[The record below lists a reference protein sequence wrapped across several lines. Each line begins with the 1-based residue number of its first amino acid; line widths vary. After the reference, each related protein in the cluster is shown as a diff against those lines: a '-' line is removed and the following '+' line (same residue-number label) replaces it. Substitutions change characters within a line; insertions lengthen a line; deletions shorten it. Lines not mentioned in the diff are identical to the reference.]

1 MNPAFSL
8 LRRHGLPH
16 LGIEFQEYE
25 HTLTGGRHIHLA
37 CEHEE
42 NVFLV
47 GFRTMPMNSSGV
59 AHVLEHTSLCGS
71 ERFPVRD
78 PFFMMIRRSLNTFM
92 NAFTAGDWTAY
103 PFATQNDQDFF
114 NLFDV
119 YMDAVFHP
127 RLDPLDFAQ
136 EGIRREWEE
145 DAAGQ
150 RQLVY
155 KGVVFNEMKGAMSSP
170 SSFFYE
176 AMNRHLF
183 PSTTYHYNSGGD
195 PACIPQLTHADLL
208 RFHAEHYHP
217 SNAIFMS
224 FGRLPVTQIQ
234 DRLQTCLQA
243 YQAPGHRVRGRDEQ
257 RYVAS
262 LRVEE
267 AYPVQESDLSR
278 KSCTILGWLLGHSFD
293 VAHSLD
299 MSLMSG
305 LLLTHA
311 ASPLRYALESS
322 ELGLMPSQLCGL
334 QQESREMVFIAGLEG
349 SEPEHAAAIET
360 MILQVLSDVAEQG
373 FARESID
380 AVLHR
385 IELRERIIGG
395 DNFPYGLSLLLD
407 LLSPALQDADVLPH
421 LDLGA
426 ALDDL
431 RQRAADPAFVPGL
444 IRRHLLD
451 NQHRVRLTLRAD
463 ADYEER
469 AQALEQAALAQ
480 YAAALDAPAAAALE
494 QAASALAQRQA
505 QVDDPDVLPRV
516 GRSDIPSHPSADPS
530 LQERTLASGLSLLS
544 GQAASNGVIDQ
555 RLLLAMPDFSAAQL
569 PWLALY
575 TDVLPDLGAGERDY
589 LQQQTRIAAYT
600 GGISV
605 APIMAAGEI
614 AGLESLRGVLALRG
628 RALARN
634 QSALTDIMFE
644 QFEGLRFDEH
654 ARLRER
660 IEQAHESA
668 RSHAAAAGHVLAK
681 QQAGRDFSA
690 LAAWQA
696 ESSAPDYLLFLRR
709 LYEGLRDHPTSIE
722 EIAAHL
728 QEIHRAM
735 LSQPR
740 QLHWAGEATA
750 DEALLASLSAWRQPS
765 PWTLQEH
772 APARRASPRR
782 QVWLAATQVQFCVE
796 AYPSVHTLHPDYAA
810 LSLLASILRNAYLH
824 RFLREQGGAYGGGA
838 SVSGDDGV
846 FYFYSYRDPRLE
858 ATYTDFA
865 RARTDLQRDGVT
877 PRQIEEALLAAMA
890 RLDKP
895 ASPAGEVLTASL
907 RLSFGV
913 DYPRRERMRQALL
926 AVTPDDV
933 LRVNASYLVEERA
946 RRVAII
952 APAHEQE
959 ARQCGYDLESLL

>member
-8 LRRHGLPH
+8 LRRHHLPH

-37 CEHEE
+37 CDHEE
-42 NVFLV
+42 HVFLV
-47 GFRTMPMNSSGV
+47 GFRTMPMNSTGV

-136 EGIRREWEE
+136 EGIRLEWEE

-150 RQLVY
+150 RHLVY

-170 SSFFYE
+170 ATFFYE

-195 PACIPQLTHADLL
+195 PACIPQLTHDDLR

-217 SNAIFMS
+217 SNAVFMS

-234 DRLQTCLQA
+234 DRLQSCLQA

-257 RYVAS
+257 RYVAA

-267 AYPVQESDLSR
+267 AYPVQESDLTR

-299 MSLMSG
+299 MSLMAG

-311 ASPLRYALESS
+311 ASPLRHALESS

-360 MILQVLSDVAEQG
+360 KILQVLSEVAEQG
-373 FARESID
+373 FDRESIE

-385 IELRERIIGG
+385 IELRERVIGG

-407 LLSPALQDADVLPH
+407 LLAPALQDADVLPH
-421 LDLGA
+421 LDLGT

-431 RQRAADPAFVPGL
+431 RQRAADPAFVPNL

-451 NQHRVRLTLRAD
+451 NPHRVRLTLRAD
-463 ADYEER
+463 GDYEER
-469 AQALEQAALAQ
+469 AQALERT
-480 YAAALDAPAAAALE
+480 ALDQHAASLDAAAALAIE
-494 QAASALAQRQA
+494 QAAAALAARQE
-505 QVDDPDVLPRV
+505 QVDDPDLLPRV
-516 GRSDIPSHPSADPS
+516 GRADIPPHPSADPV
-530 LQERTLASGLSLLS
+530 LQERVLATGLSLLS
-544 GQAASNGVIDQ
+544 GTAASNGVIDQ
-555 RLLLAMPDFSAAQL
+555 RLLIAMPDFSAEQL

-575 TDVLPDLGAGERDY
+575 TEVLPDLGAAARDY
-589 LQQQTRIAAYT
+589 LQQQARIAAYT
-600 GGISV
+600 GGIAV
-605 APIMAAGEI
+605 APIMAAGEATGL
-614 AGLESLRGVLALRG
+614 AGVRGALALRG

-634 QSALTDIMFE
+634 QSALSDILFE

-654 ARLRER
+654 ARLHER

-668 RSHAAAAGHVLAK
+668 RGHAAAAGHLLAK

-709 LYEGLRDHPTSIE
+709 LYEGLRDRPAGIE
-722 EIAAHL
+722 EVAARL
-728 QEIHRAM
+728 QEIHELM
-735 LSQPR
+735 LAQPR
-740 QLHWAGEATA
+740 QLHWAGEASV
-750 DEALLASLSAWRQPS
+750 EATLLASLAARPQPAS
-765 PWTLQEH
+765 WSLQEYLPTRRV
-772 APARRASPRR
+772 APHR

-796 AYPSVHTLHPDYAA
+796 AYPGVHTLHDDYAA

-824 RFLREQGGAYGGGA
+824 RSLREQGGAYGGGA

-858 ATYTDFA
+858 ATYADFSKA
-865 RARTDLQRDGVT
+865 RSDLLADGVT
-877 PRQIEEALLAAMA
+877 ARQVEEALLAAMA

-913 DYPRRERMRQALL
+913 DQQRRERMRQALL
-926 AVTPDDV
+926 AVTPDDI
-933 LRVNASYLVEERA
+933 LRVAASYLIEERA

-952 APAHEQE
+952 APLREQE
-959 ARQCGYDLESLL
+959 ARQAGYEVESLL